1 MGKGYSLTALPIIE
15 TQAGDLSA
23 YIPTNVISITDGQCA
38 LEADLF
44 FKGIRPA
51 INVGLS
57 VSRVGSAAQIKAMK
71 KVAGQL
77 KLLLAQYRE
86 NAAFA
91 QFASDVWDEIPR
103 TPLWLENHLQG
114 TSVVIPT
121 KTGGLKETN
130 RTNYFDGK
138 VRAMVE
144 SQIRICCSPCEEM
157 VSPSP
162 TKRGSAYYTYES
174 FQLPDRVRPRSQPES
189 VPPGNGYNKP
199 SVRAGLQAPAKTTYN
214 LPLQTRAFSSSLT
227 SEFREPSQD
236 PKPTNITSALP
247 RLNGNLWRYIREA
260 NPKSLQENKEGNG
273 VREAL
278 KTKAEVLE
286 SEAKLF
292 SHSED
297 HSQKWSDSNL
307 VDYVRNCYD
316 EKSKKYVG
324 LNKIIMDKRTLM
336 MAYTRIKSNP
346 GNLTPGGDSEKE
358 TLDGMNERWFEK
370 TSEELRKGNYTFKP
384 ARRVMLPK
392 PNKPGK
398 RPLTVVS
405 PRDKIIQEAI
415 RMVLE
420 IVYEPTFADNSH
432 GFRPGRG
439 AHSALED
446 IKLRWKSPSWWLEF
460 DVEKCYDTIA
470 RKRLLSIM
478 RERIADNGLFGTINK
493 MFNNEIVDLHLGGPS
508 GKEGLPQGNVL
519 SPLLMNIY
527 LDKLDRFV
535 LERKR
540 SLEAESNKRRK
551 VNPLY
556 LKKTRPT
563 RAEEASLSQVQ
574 LRRLRRSR
582 VRKAQKEGITYSD
595 YKDPNFVR
603 LYYARYADDFL
614 LALSGPKVL
623 ANQLRKEISDFLF
636 SDLHLKVSE
645 EKSKLG
651 HAISNQAQFVGMN
664 LQAVPANKLPLRPTR
679 GKIQAMKKYRKRVIH
694 AAKTQRQRVAREMTR
709 MGKKTLQGTIKKAL
723 SATSNPKK
731 DRKTAVGLAMKAL
744 ARESAA
750 ETIQSQ
756 RNRLYEKLKLGD
768 ILTNKSVED
777 AIPAKI
783 LEKFWEFQK
792 EVENEFTTVP
802 LQISENKEVEKAK
815 LEDETKAKQ
824 RVSLRIQVKA
834 PVEKIRS
841 KLRERGVI
849 SKKAVPL
856 ALRSL
861 TSQDTSTIIQWYGY
875 IAHGLLSYYR
885 CCDNSA
891 NVKKMVDYHLRWS
904 CFHTLAQKFKTSVSK
919 IIGTYGK
926 DLVLENK
933 GKKRNY
939 FPTNSYIKNLK
950 VAFLTNSPME
960 MKDRL
965 NRLFLRTQRLSLLG
979 EKCSVTDCEETNV
992 EMHHVKKLLR
1002 ANKDGKVTVKG
1013 KKRDITGYEAI
1024 MYSLNRKQI
1033 PLCPKHHKE
1042 LHEGTLPPTR
1052 LRKAPQT
1059 QAHRQDSRPTL
1070 SNPTPQTTSK
1080 AKDRKETGEKLT

>member
-103 TPLWLENHLQG
+103 TPLWLENHLQR

-121 KTGGLKETN
+121 ETGRLKEAD
-130 RTNYFDGK
+130 RTNYSDGK
-138 VRAMVE
+138 VKATVE
-144 SQIRICCSPCEEM
+144 IQMQICCSPCEEM
-157 VSPSP
+157 VSL
-162 TKRGSAYYTYES
+162 KNAYHTYER
-174 FQLPDRVRPRSQPES
+174 FPLPDRVRPRSQPES
-189 VPPGNGYNKP
+189 FPPGKRINEL
-199 SVRAGLQAPAKTTYN
+199 SIRAGLQASATTTYN
-214 LPLQTRAFSSSLT
+214 LPLQTRTICSSLT
-227 SEFREPSQD
+227 TEFREPSRD
-236 PKPTNITSALP
+236 PKQTNSASDFF
-247 RLNGNLWRYIREA
+247 WEAIREA
-260 NPKSLQENKEGNG
+260 NPDLIGYG

-278 KTKAEVLE
+278 KTEADAPE

-292 SHSED
+292 SRRKD
-297 HSQKWSDSNL
+297 HPQLWGDTDL
-307 VDYVRNCYD
+307 LDYVRNCYD

-324 LNKIIMDKRTLM
+324 LYKIITDKKTLM
-336 MAYTRIKSNP
+336 MAYTRIKSKP
-346 GNLTPGGDSEKE
+346 GNLTPGGDPEKE
-358 TLDGMNERWFEK
+358 TLDGIDERWFEK
-370 TSEELRKGNYTFKP
+370 AAEELKRGSYILKP
-384 ARRVMLPK
+384 ARRVMIPK

-405 PRDKIIQEAI
+405 PRDKIVQEAI

-420 IVYEPTFADNSH
+420 IVYEPTFSDSSY

-439 AHSALED
+439 AHNALED
-446 IKLRWKSPSWWLEF
+446 IKIRWKAPSWWLEF

-478 RERIADNGLFGTINK
+478 GEKIADNGLFGTLNK
-493 MFNNEIVDLHLGGPS
+493 MFNNQIVGLHLGGPS
-508 GKEGLPQGNVL
+508 GEEGLPQGNVL

-527 LDKLDRFV
+527 LDKLDQYV

-556 LKKTRPT
+556 LKRTRPS
-563 RAEEASLSQVQ
+563 RAEEASLSEVQ
-574 LRRLRRSR
+574 LRRLRRNR

-595 YKDPNFVR
+595 FKDPNFTR
-603 LYYARYADDFL
+603 LHYARYADDFL

-623 ANQLRKEISDFLF
+623 ANQLRKEIADFLF

-645 EKSKLG
+645 EKSKMG
-651 HAISNQAQFVGMN
+651 HAISNHAKFVGMY
-664 LQAVPANKLPLRPTR
+664 LQAVPANKLPIRPTR
-679 GKIQAMKKYRKRVIH
+679 GKIQAMKKYRKRVIY
-694 AAKTQRQRVAREMTR
+694 AAKTQRQRVAREITL
-709 MGKKTLQGTIKKAL
+709 MGRKMLQGVTKKLLVTNPPEGPEGTKSTIG
-723 SATSNPKK
+723 P
-731 DRKTAVGLAMKAL
+731 AMKAW
-744 ARESAA
+744 AAESAK
-750 ETIQSQ
+750 EIIQGQ
-756 RNRLYEKLKLGD
+756 HNRLYEKLKLGD
-768 ILTNKSVED
+768 ILTNETISK

-783 LEKFWEFQK
+783 MGKFWEFQH
-792 EVENEFTTVP
+792 
-802 LQISENKEVEKAK
+802 EVEKEFK
-815 LEDETKAKQ
+815 NDRKGVKKTGGEDRSQVEAKQ
-824 RVSLRIQVKA
+824 RVALRIQIKA
-834 PVEKIRS
+834 PVEKIRD

-849 SKKAVPL
+849 SKKGIPL
-856 ALRSL
+856 AVRSL
-861 TSQDTSTIIQWYGY
+861 TSQDASTIIQWYGHV
-875 IAHGLLSYYR
+875 AHGLLSYYR

-904 CFHTLAQKFKTSVSK
+904 CFHTLAQKFKTTVSG
-919 IIGTYGK
+919 IINTYGK
-926 DLVLENK
+926 DLVLEEK
-933 GKKRNY
+933 LEEKTKKRTY
-939 FPTNSYIKNLK
+939 FPSNSYIRNLK
-950 VAFLTNSPME
+950 VEFLTNSPTE

-965 NRLFLRTQRLSLLG
+965 DRLFLRTQRLPLLG
-979 EKCSVTDCEETNV
+979 EKCMVEGCERKDV

-1013 KKRDITGYEAI
+1013 KKRAISGYEAI
-1024 MYSLNRKQI
+1024 MYSLKTKQI
-1033 PLCPKHHKE
+1033 PLCPEHHKS
-1042 LHEGTLPPTR
+1042 LHEGTLPIAKLKR
-1052 LRKAPQT
+1052 
-1059 QAHRQDSRPTL
+1059 
-1070 SNPTPQTTSK
+1070 TS
-1080 AKDRKETGEKLT
+1080 